1 MKNFEKELFKG
12 DLRVIELEN
21 DQKFAARQT
30 ILENHNRS
38 KALGVILN
46 IFKLYHRAC
55 RYPQRNLETHT
66 QSKALRVILNIFLS
80 SVTKFAARQKYFEK
94 AKLFKGLESDLKF
107 VKSFLK
113 PCC

>member
-46 IFKLYHRAC
+46 IFKLYHQAC
-55 RYPQRNLETHT
+55 
-66 QSKALRVILNIFLS
+66 
-80 SVTKFAARQKYFEK
+80 
-94 AKLFKGLESDLKF
+94 
-107 VKSFLK
+107 
-113 PCC
+113 C